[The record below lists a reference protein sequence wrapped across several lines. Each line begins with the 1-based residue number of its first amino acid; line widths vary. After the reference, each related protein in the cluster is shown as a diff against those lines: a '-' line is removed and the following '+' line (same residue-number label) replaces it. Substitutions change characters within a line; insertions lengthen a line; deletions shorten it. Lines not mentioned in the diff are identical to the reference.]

1 MTFKFLPHDLFQ
13 CLESTNTYIL
23 KPAAESY
30 IHTYR
35 SYILTY
41 LHTYWLTYIH
51 TYILTYIHTYIHT
64 YLHTGHTYILTYIIH
79 TYILT
84 YIHTYRSYI
93 LKPAAESYRFA
104 YFCLTFQ
111 YTSGTKGLI
120 FRFQLLLW
128 TLSVHFWTGFTCDKS
143 WVILSYCE
151 RLNCASKVAD
161 HCLKQIYCE
170 KELVNNANH

>member
-35 SYILTY
+35 SYIFTY
-41 LHTYWLTYIH
+41 LHTYIHTDLHTYIL
-51 TYILTYIHTYIHT
+51 TYILTYIHTYI
-64 YLHTGHTYILTYIIH
+64 YTYIH
-79 TYILT
+79 T

-161 HCLKQIYCE
+161 HCFKQIYCE